1 MDFISNK
8 KPQIQEMLESMGISN
23 LEELW
28 RDIPKEI
35 LLSAPSRDD
44 GLSEYEGIEEIKSM
58 GSKNT
63 YQHFESYIGA
73 GAYSH
78 YVPSIVSSVISKS
91 GFLTAYTPY
100 QAEASQGLLQTI
112 YEFQTCICRL
122 TGLEMANASLYDGAS
137 ACGEAMLMAC
147 RINRS
152 RRKILVAENIHPN
165 YLEVVRQYVEASQI
179 ELVLIPIDESG
190 QIICEKFEELLDEE
204 VAGLLL
210 SYPNFYGAIED
221 VRPLFEEA
229 QKKGVINVL
238 CANPLVYGL
247 YECAAKLGA
256 DVAVGDCQPFGIP
269 LQLGGPYAGY
279 LSCKRKYARQIP
291 GRVVGRTKDRAGD
304 SGFVLTLQTRE
315 QHIRREKATSNI
327 CSNQALYALASLVA
341 MLWYGPK
348 GISKLALTNFQRTA
362 YLQKNLLKLPKVQ
375 ALNNDSVFNEFA
387 VKLDMPIK
395 EVMKHF
401 RSKKIE
407 PGIDLGKFNLKFE
420 NHLLINVTETKSF
433 EALSRYLEA
442 ASEIL

>member
-8 KPQIQEMLESMGISN
+8 NHQIQEMLESMGVSN

-28 RDIPKEI
+28 QSIPKEI
-35 LLSAPSRDD
+35 LLSAPSQDD
-44 GLSEYEGIEEIKSM
+44 GLSECEGIEEVKAI
-58 GSKNT
+58 GAKNT
-63 YQHFESYIGA
+63 YTSYESYIGA
-73 GAYSH
+73 GAYQH
-78 YVPSIVSSVISKS
+78 YVPSIVNFVISKS

-147 RINRS
+147 RINRL
-152 RRKILVAENIHPN
+152 RKKVLVAENIHPH
-165 YLEVVRQYVEASQI
+165 YLEVVKQYVEASQI
-179 ELVLIPIDESG
+179 ELVLIPIDEKG
-190 QIICEKFEELLDEE
+190 KIIREKFEELLDED

-210 SYPNFYGAIED
+210 SYPNFFGAIED
-221 VRPLFEEA
+221 VKPLFEQA
-229 QKKGVINVL
+229 QKKGIVNAL
-238 CANPLVYGL
+238 CANPLAYGI
-247 YECAAKLGA
+247 YECAEKLGA
-256 DVAVGDCQPFGIP
+256 DIAVGDCQPFGIP

-279 LSCKRKYARQIP
+279 LSCKRKHARQIP
-291 GRVVGRTKDRAGD
+291 GRVVGRTKDRSGD

-348 GISKLALTNFQRTA
+348 GISQLALTNFQRTA
-362 YLQKNLLKLPKVQ
+362 YLQKNLLKLSKVS
-375 ALNNDSVFNEFA
+375 ALNNECIFNEFV
-387 VKLDMPIK
+387 VKLDVPIK
-395 EVMKHF
+395 DVMKHF
-401 RSKKIE
+401 RDKKIE
-407 PGIDLGKFNLKFE
+407 PGIELGKFCPKFQ
-420 NHLLINVTETKSF
+420 NHLLINVTEMKGID
-433 EALSRYLEA
+433 ALNRYLEA